1 MQLCGWVDR
10 RRDHGGVIFID
21 LRDRSGTVQITV
33 DPDLGADAF
42 AVAEHLR
49 SETVLQ
55 VEGKVRARPGDSL
68 NDKLATGAVE
78 VLASGITVLNSV
90 KGNLPFPVSVHDE
103 ENTREELRL
112 RHRYLDLRRK
122 RMNDNLRLRAQ
133 TIQAARRFLEDA
145 GFIEVETP
153 VLTRSTPEGARDY
166 VLPSR
171 VCGGEWFALPQSPQ
185 LFKQLLMVGGIERYY
200 QVARCFRDE
209 DLRADRQPEF
219 TQLDIEM
226 SFMDQEQILELNE
239 SLICAIWKAV
249 KGIELPRPFPRMTWH
264 DAMERYGTDRPDTRY
279 GMELTNVSDIVKD
292 MGFKVFSGAVKS
304 GGAVKC
310 IAVPGGNDAVS
321 NVRIKPGGDVF
332 SEAQKAGAGGLAF
345 IRVRDGGEIDTI
357 GAIKDNLSDEQKQEL
372 LSRTGAEPGTL
383 LLFGAGDTA
392 TVNKALDRVRQYLAK
407 ELGMVKADRDNDQ
420 WNFLWVVDFPM
431 FEFNSDENRYE
442 ALHHPFCA
450 PNAEDLGSDASK
462 WADTL
467 PGARAQAYDLVLNG
481 LELGGGSLR
490 IHDSALQRQVLQTVG
505 LPLEEAQEQFGFL
518 MDALDVGAPPHG
530 GLAFGVDRMVMLLA
544 GEESIRDTI
553 AFPKTQQARCL
564 MTSAQG
570 ALPTSSWRNCTWP
583 APGLSPT
590 RKTEGGYWAEQIPK
604 GISAFVAP
612 RPTARNPEVGL
623 HKASFCPAS
632 PDGPGGPVSA
642 AAAAQRICCGFISR
656 TSAGSTC
663 SPMRRRSPWPA
674 WCSAVKHCCSSN
686 GSWLRAMPP
695 SVNCTVSKNCNA
707 GKPTSTA
714 TGQPSRNGPGRQ
726 DCPCPSCSSG
736 LTWAIRPGLS
746 RPSWRP
752 RI

>member
-1 MQLCGWVDR
+1 MRSNGCGDLREKHIDQQVQLCGWVDR

-33 DPDLGADAF
+33 DPDLGAEAF

-55 VEGKVRARPGDSL
+55 VEGKVRGRPAESL
-68 NDKLATGAVE
+68 NEKLATGTVE
-78 VLASGITVLNSV
+78 VLASSITVLNSV

-133 TIQAARRFLEDA
+133 TIQAARRFLEDE

-171 VCGGEWFALPQSPQ
+171 VCGGDWFALPQSPQ

-279 GMELTNVSDIVKD
+279 GMELVTVSDIVKE

-304 GGAVKC
+304 GGAVKV
-310 IAVPGGNDAVS
+310 IAVPGGNDALS

-332 SEAQKAGAGGLAF
+332 GEAQAAGAGGLAF
-345 IRVRDGGEIDTI
+345 IRVREGGEIDTI

-372 LSRTGAEPGTL
+372 LSRTGAQPGTL

-392 TVNKALDRVRQYLAK
+392 TVNKALDRVRQYLAR
-407 ELGMVKADRDNDQ
+407 ELDMVQADRDNDQ

-431 FEFNSDENRYE
+431 FEFNSDENRFE

-450 PNAEDLGSDASK
+450 PNAEDLGNDPSE
-462 WADTL
+462 WAKTL
-467 PGARAQAYDLVLNG
+467 PQARAQAYDLVLNG

-564 MTSAQG
+564 MT
-570 ALPTSSWRNCTWP
+570 N
-583 APGLSPT
+583 APG
-590 RKTEGGYWAEQIPK
+590 A
-604 GISAFVAP
+604 VAGKQL
-612 RPTARNPEVGL
+612 EEL
-623 HKASFCPAS
+623 HVASTWVEES
-632 PDGPGGPVSA
+632 DA
-642 AAAAQRICCGFISR
+642 AA
-656 TSAGSTC
+656 
-663 SPMRRRSPWPA
+663 
-674 WCSAVKHCCSSN
+674 N
-686 GSWLRAMPP
+686 
-695 SVNCTVSKNCNA
+695 
-707 GKPTSTA
+707 
-714 TGQPSRNGPGRQ
+714 
-726 DCPCPSCSSG
+726 
-736 LTWAIRPGLS
+736 
-746 RPSWRP
+746 
-752 RI
+752 

>member
-1 MQLCGWVDR
+1 MRSNGCGDLRKQHIDKQVQLCGWVDR
-10 RRDHGGVIFID
+10 RRDHGSVIFID

-33 DPDLGADAF
+33 DPDLGAEAF

-55 VEGKVRARPGDSL
+55 VEGKVRGRPAESL
-68 NDKLATGAVE
+68 NEKLATGAVE
-78 VLASGITVLNSV
+78 VLASSITVLNSV

-133 TIQAARRFLEDA
+133 TIQAARRFLEDE

-171 VCGGEWFALPQSPQ
+171 VCGGDWFALPQSPQ

-239 SLICAIWKAV
+239 SLICAIWKSV

-279 GMELTNVSDIVKD
+279 GMELVTVSDIVKD

-304 GGAVKC
+304 GGAVKV
-310 IAVPGGNDAVS
+310 IAVPGGNDALS

-332 SEAQKAGAGGLAF
+332 SEAQAAGAGGLAF
-345 IRVRDGGEIDTI
+345 IRVREGGEIDTI
-357 GAIKDNLSDEQKQEL
+357 GAIKDNLSEEQKQEL
-372 LSRTGAEPGTL
+372 LSRTEAQPGTL

-392 TVNKALDRVRQYLAK
+392 TVNKALDRVRQYLAR
-407 ELGMVKADRDNDQ
+407 ELDMVQADRDNDQ

-431 FEFNSDENRYE
+431 FEFNSDENRFE

-450 PNAEDLGSDASK
+450 PNAEDLGNDPSE
-462 WADTL
+462 WAKTL
-467 PGARAQAYDLVLNG
+467 PQARAQAYDLVLNG

-564 MTSAQG
+564 MT
-570 ALPTSSWRNCTWP
+570 N
-583 APGLSPT
+583 APG
-590 RKTEGGYWAEQIPK
+590 G
-604 GISAFVAP
+604 VADKQL
-612 RPTARNPEVGL
+612 EEL
-623 HKASFCPAS
+623 HVASTWVEEN
-632 PDGPGGPVSA
+632 DEA
-642 AAAAQRICCGFISR
+642 A
-656 TSAGSTC
+656 
-663 SPMRRRSPWPA
+663 
-674 WCSAVKHCCSSN
+674 N
-686 GSWLRAMPP
+686 
-695 SVNCTVSKNCNA
+695 
-707 GKPTSTA
+707 
-714 TGQPSRNGPGRQ
+714 
-726 DCPCPSCSSG
+726 
-736 LTWAIRPGLS
+736 
-746 RPSWRP
+746 
-752 RI
+752 

>member
-1 MQLCGWVDR
+1 MRSNGCGDLRKQQIDDQVQLCGWVDR

-21 LRDRSGTVQITV
+21 LRDRSGTVQVTV

-49 SETVLQ
+49 SESVLL
-55 VEGKVRARPGDSL
+55 VGGTVRARPEESR
-68 NDKLATGAVE
+68 NERLATGDVE
-78 VLASGITVLNSV
+78 VLASSITVLNGV
-90 KGNLPFPVSVHDE
+90 KGTLPFPVSIHDE

-122 RMNDNLRLRAQ
+122 RMNDNLRLRAH
-133 TIQAARRFLEDA
+133 TIQTARRFLEDE

-166 VLPSR
+166 ILPSR

-219 TQLDIEM
+219 TQLDMEM
-226 SFMDQEQILELNE
+226 SFMDQDEILDLNE
-239 SLICAIWKAV
+239 RLICSIWKAV
-249 KGIELPRPFPRMTWH
+249 KGVELPRPFPRMTWH

-279 GMELTNVSDIVKD
+279 GMELTNVSDIVAS
-292 MGFKVFSGAVKS
+292 MGFKVFSGAVKA
-304 GGAVKC
+304 GGSVKC

-332 SEAQKAGAGGLAF
+332 SEAQQAGAGGLAF
-345 IRVRDGGEIDTI
+345 IRVREGGEIDTI
-357 GAIKDNLSDEQKQEL
+357 GAIKDNLSEEQKQEL
-372 LSRTGAEPGTL
+372 LSRTGAEAGTL

-392 TVNKALDRVRQYLAK
+392 TVNKALDRVRQYLAR
-407 ELGMVKADRDNDQ
+407 ELGLVPADRDNDQ

-431 FEFNSDENRYE
+431 FEFNADENRLE

-450 PNAEDLGSDASK
+450 PNGNDLGSDPAA

-490 IHDSALQRQVLQTVG
+490 IHDSALQRQVLQTIG
-505 LPLEEAQEQFGFL
+505 LPEAEANEQFGFL
-518 MDALDVGAPPHG
+518 IEALDMGAPPHG
-530 GLAFGVDRMVMLLA
+530 GLAFGLDRMVMLLA

-564 MTSAQG
+564 MTAAPAGVSERQLEELHVA
-570 ALPTSSWRNCTWP
+570 STW
-583 APGLSPT
+583 
-590 RKTEGGYWAEQIPK
+590 
-604 GISAFVAP
+604 VD
-612 RPTARNPEVGL
+612 PE
-623 HKASFCPAS
+623 
-632 PDGPGGPVSA
+632 
-642 AAAAQRICCGFISR
+642 
-656 TSAGSTC
+656 
-663 SPMRRRSPWPA
+663 
-674 WCSAVKHCCSSN
+674 
-686 GSWLRAMPP
+686 
-695 SVNCTVSKNCNA
+695 
-707 GKPTSTA
+707 
-714 TGQPSRNGPGRQ
+714 
-726 DCPCPSCSSG
+726 
-736 LTWAIRPGLS
+736 
-746 RPSWRP
+746 
-752 RI
+752 

>member
-1 MQLCGWVDR
+1 MRSNGCGDLRKDSIDAVVQLCGWVDR

-33 DPDLGADAF
+33 DPDLSAEAF

-55 VEGKVRARPGDSL
+55 VHGKVRARPAESL

-78 VLASGITVLNSV
+78 VLASEIVVLNKV
-90 KGNLPFPVSVHDE
+90 TGNLPFPVSVHDE

-122 RMNDNLRLRAQ
+122 RMNDNLRLRAR
-133 TIQAARRFLEDA
+133 TIQAARRFLENE

-171 VCGGEWFALPQSPQ
+171 VCGGDWFALPQSPQ

-226 SFMDQEQILELNE
+226 SFMGEEQILQLNE
-239 SLICAIWKAV
+239 DLICAIWKSV

-279 GMELTNVSDIVKD
+279 GMELVTVSDIVQD

-304 GGAVKC
+304 GGSVKV
-310 IAVPGGNDAVS
+310 IAVPGGNDALS

-332 SEAQKAGAGGLAF
+332 SEAQAAGAGGLAF

-357 GAIKDNLSDEQKQEL
+357 GAIKDNLSDEQKVEL
-372 LSRTGAEPGTL
+372 LKRTGATPGTL
-383 LLFGAGDTA
+383 LLFGAGETA
-392 TVNKALDRVRQYLAK
+392 IVNKALDRVRQYLAK
-407 ELGMVKADRDNDQ
+407 ELNLVKPDRQNDA

-450 PNAEDLGSDASK
+450 PNTDDLGSDPAQ
-462 WADTL
+462 WATTL
-467 PGARAQAYDLVLNG
+467 PKARAQAYDLVLNG

-518 MDALDVGAPPHG
+518 INALDMGAPPHG

-544 GEESIRDTI
+544 GEDSIRDTI

-564 MTSAQG
+564 MTDA
-570 ALPTSSWRNCTWP
+570 PSSVAEKQLQELHVSSTWVDP
-583 APGLSPT
+583 A
-590 RKTEGGYWAEQIPK
+590 EDE
-604 GISAFVAP
+604 
-612 RPTARNPEVGL
+612 N
-623 HKASFCPAS
+623 
-632 PDGPGGPVSA
+632 
-642 AAAAQRICCGFISR
+642 
-656 TSAGSTC
+656 
-663 SPMRRRSPWPA
+663 
-674 WCSAVKHCCSSN
+674 
-686 GSWLRAMPP
+686 
-695 SVNCTVSKNCNA
+695 
-707 GKPTSTA
+707 
-714 TGQPSRNGPGRQ
+714 
-726 DCPCPSCSSG
+726 
-736 LTWAIRPGLS
+736 
-746 RPSWRP
+746 
-752 RI
+752 